1 MTQCA
6 SERIAASKLE
16 ENQIGWRLSRNADSI
31 ASNTVK
37 HQA

>member
-16 ENQIGWRLSRNADSI
+16 ENQIGWRIIEKRRQNR
-31 ASNTVK
+31 V
-37 HQA
+37 